1 MLSFLHTPPSSPS
14 EMMKNPSKSGS
25 VSPEY
30 IPIKREN
37 WAVSSPE
44 SEIELKRKR
53 RLESA
58 EEQDRPNLKLL
69 KLDTAAIDAANYKE
83 CSKMFDNPED
93 VVQALSLLKTRKNVD
108 LKEYSR
114 EGTFI
119 PNVLLALSQTP
130 ILSPEHSDK
139 PPTVRP
145 APYPSARPVPHPT
158 ARTAPQHSS
167 KPTKPKSEA
176 SRPYVCEYCGKQF
189 TNIGNLATHARTHTK
204 EKPYKCD
211 KCDLMFAHTSN
222 LQRHQLVHTGQR
234 NNKCPHCSKC
244 FSRSDYLKVH
254 ERTHTGEK
262 PYACSVAGCSKR
274 FLDSSSLKKHER
286 THTGDRPFAC
296 HICYKTY
303 TESSKLKI
311 HLQSH
316 SAPKQ
321 CTKKPVVQ
329 KKQEPSFRGVPTVT
343 LPNPFYSPALPP
355 SLSYPSYH
363 RLLPYSMAPT
373 LARPTP
379 TRPRAFY
386 PHPYSRTV
394 LSAPTRNSSSPLVPQ
409 VSNSSPRNSAFMPV

>member
-1 MLSFLHTPPSSPS
+1 MANQKTHEKKQPSLEKLRSRMLSFLHTPPSSPS
-14 EMMKNPSKSGS
+14 EIMKNPSLSKSGS

-30 IPIKREN
+30 IPIKR
-37 WAVSSPE
+37 
-44 SEIELKRKR
+44 
-53 RLESA
+53 
-58 EEQDRPNLKLL
+58 
-69 KLDTAAIDAANYKE
+69 
-83 CSKMFDNPED
+83 
-93 VVQALSLLKTRKNVD
+93 ALSLLKTRKNVD
-108 LKEYSR
+108 LKEYSH

-130 ILSPEHSDK
+130 ILSPEQGDK
-139 PPTVRP
+139 PPSVRPLHPTVRTLHQTVRP
-145 APYPSARPVPHPT
+145 VPTPSSVRPVPHSTVRPT
-158 ARTAPQHSS
+158 QPAVHSAPHPDVRPAQHPS
-167 KPTKPKSEA
+167 KTHKPKSDSA
-176 SRPYVCEYCGKQF
+176 RPYVCEYCGKQF

-316 SAPKQ
+316 ATPKE
-321 CTKKPVVQ
+321 CTKKAAVP
-329 KKQEPSFRGVPTVT
+329 KKQEGAVGGVPTVT
-343 LPNPFYSPALPP
+343 LPNPFYQTGLPA

-394 LSAPTRNSSSPLVPQ
+394 LSAPSRNLGAPILPP
-409 VSNSSPRNSAFMPV
+409 VSNSIPRNSAFLPV